1 VLAAYLTSTCLAA
14 LACAY
19 AVYLNLTHARL
30 ITDTAKRLDIPV
42 SLMVPFGIL
51 LGSAGAGL
59 LAGLAVPG
67 LGTAAAAGLVA
78 YFVIALAAHLRARDF
93 QLGWALMY
101 LSLGGAALA
110 TGLAYH
116 GALG

>member
-1 VLAAYLTSTCLAA
+1 VLAAYLTCTGLAA

-19 AVYLNLTHARL
+19 AFYLNLTHATSV
-30 ITDTAKRLDIPV
+30 IDTAARLGIPV
-42 SLMVPFGIL
+42 SLMVPFGVL
-51 LGSAGAGL
+51 LGSAAAGL

-78 YFVIALAAHLRARDF
+78 YFVIAVAAHLRAHDF
-93 QLGWALMY
+93 QLAWALSY
-101 LSLGGAALA
+101 LSLAGAALA

-116 GALG
+116 GPLG

>member
-1 VLAAYLTSTCLAA
+1 MLAAYATCTCLAA

-19 AVYLNLTHARL
+19 AVYLNFTHAAL
-30 ITDTAKRLDIPV
+30 VTDTAHRLGLPV

-59 LAGLAVPG
+59 LAGFAVPG

-78 YFVIALAAHLRARDF
+78 YFVIALTAHLRARDF
-93 QLGWALMY
+93 QLTWPLLY
-101 LSLGGAALA
+101 LSLAAAALA
-110 TGLAYH
+110 TALAYH
-116 GALG
+116 GPLG

>member
-1 VLAAYLTSTCLAA
+1 VLAAYVTCTCLAA

-19 AVYLNLTHARL
+19 AVYLNVTHAR
-30 ITDTAKRLDIPV
+30 IIDTAARLGIPV

-51 LGSAGAGL
+51 LGSAAAGL
-59 LAGLAVPG
+59 LAGLALPW

-78 YFVIALAAHLRARDF
+78 YFVIAVAAHLRAHDL
-93 QLGWALMY
+93 QLAWPLIY
-101 LSLGGAALA
+101 LSLASAALA

-116 GALG
+116 GPFG